1 MTRLILLACL
11 LCLSL
16 PALSEMRIISA
27 GSTLTELII
36 ALGAESALVAVDSSS
51 EVSDEGRVSRLG
63 YHRQL
68 SPEGILSLT
77 PDLLIGSSETGP
89 PQAIE
94 LLRAAG
100 VSTLLM
106 PQALDIA
113 SLKQNLLLLADRL
126 QRTEEAEKVLLEI
139 TRHESLL
146 NQPVNTPK
154 RVIFLLMTDE
164 RSMQMGGRNTLADSL
179 IRTAGGLN
187 PAASQIEG
195 YRPVTLESVIQMQPD
210 IILVAER
217 QLHSEQNIERLL
229 QRYPMLRNTPAAR
242 NGQLQII
249 DSSSLLGGFGLKTL
263 AEALRLNALWYPS

>member
-1 MTRLILLACL
+1 MIRLFLLACL
-11 LCLSL
+11 LYLPL
-16 PALSEMRIISA
+16 PALSEMRIVSA
-27 GSTLTELII
+27 GSTITELII
-36 ALGAESALVAVDSSS
+36 ALGAESELVAVDSSS
-51 EVSDEGRVSRLG
+51 EVSDESRVSRLG

-68 SPEGILSLT
+68 SPEGILSLA

-89 PQAIE
+89 AQTIE
-94 LLRAAG
+94 LLRSAG
-100 VSTLLM
+100 ISTLLM

-113 SLKQNLLLLADRL
+113 SLKQNLLQLADRL
-126 QRTEEAEKVLLEI
+126 QRTEEAEKVLHEI
-139 TRHESLL
+139 TRHETLL
-146 NQPVNTPK
+146 NQSVNTPK

-187 PAASQIEG
+187 PAASQVEG

-242 NGQLQII
+242 NGQLQLI
-249 DSSSLLGGFGLKTL
+249 DSTSLLGGFGLKTL
-263 AEALRLNALWYPS
+263 AEALRLNSIWYPS